1 MKYYL
6 LPDIKIQEHN
16 ENIIS
21 QFTKQAVPFTKKME
35 HSHEGAFRLMFEV
48 TGVTNDDT
56 VLDVACGPGLVSCAF
71 ATIANHVTGIDI
83 TPAMIEQAKLL
94 QDSKK
99 LENITWKI
107 GDVTSLPFED
117 NSFSLVI
124 TRYSFHHIM
133 DPISV
138 LSEMKRVCKLGG
150 RIVVIDVTPEKDKAD
165 RYNKMEKLR
174 DSSHVKAF
182 TISEFEYM
190 FNQSNI
196 AIQKTESYGLEM
208 DLDGQL
214 KASFPNPGDEVKIRE
229 MFEEDVKLNNLGVNS
244 YIKNNKIYFQYPT
257 SIIVGYK
264 K

>member
-1 MKYYL
+1 
-6 LPDIKIQEHN
+6 
-16 ENIIS
+16 
-21 QFTKQAVPFTKKME
+21 VP
-35 HSHEGAFRLMFEV
+35 
-48 TGVTNDDT
+48 
-56 VLDVACGPGLVSCAF
+56 
-71 ATIANHVTGIDI
+71 
-83 TPAMIEQAKLL
+83 
-94 QDSKK
+94 
-99 LENITWKI
+99 LENVGTSVAVFRTRLARFALLCNVVN
-107 GDVTSLPFED
+107 VTSLPFED